1 LRRSLLALCLVFA
14 AGLAHAQF
22 AAFVLPARFELKAK
36 PGEKLAEVL
45 EIGNDDTN
53 PGDYRFRTADW
64 TMKADG
70 GVDFRPDTLDPGSCR
85 PWVRLER
92 HSLKIAGKAKR
103 RYRFEVHVPADAKE
117 GLCRFAILI
126 EPGGEL
132 APVAPGTGIQMPIVG
147 RLGIIVYVRI
157 GDAKPNLA
165 LERLAVQA
173 VNGRDTA
180 VAIFRNTGNAHGRP
194 EGTLAGTDA
203 KGRPFD
209 FTVAPL
215 PILPGETRAIPI
227 WAQDS
232 PDGRP
237 GAAAFPVKLK
247 GVVEWEGGR
256 QPVDATVGK

>member
-1 LRRSLLALCLVFA
+1 MRRSFLALCLFLA

-70 GVDFRPDTLDPGSCR
+70 GVDFRPDALDPGSCR

-92 HSLKIAGKAKR
+92 LNLRIASKAKR
-103 RYRFEVHVPADAKE
+103 RYRFEVHVPADAPE

-126 EPGGEL
+126 EPGGDV
-132 APVAPGTGIQMPIVG
+132 APVAPSSGIQMPIVG
-147 RLGIIVYVRI
+147 RLGIIVYIRI
-157 GDAKPNLA
+157 GDSKPKLT
-165 LERLAVQA
+165 LERLAVQP

-180 VAIFRNTGNAHGRP
+180 VAIFRNEGNAHGRP

-203 KGRPFD
+203 SGRPFD

-237 GAAAFPVKLK
+237 GGATFPVKLK

>member
-1 LRRSLLALCLVFA
+1 MRRSLLALALFLA

-45 EIGNDDTN
+45 EVGNDDTSA
-53 PGDYRFRTADW
+53 GDYRFRTADW
-64 TMKADG
+64 SMKTDG
-70 GVDFRPDTLDPGSCR
+70 GVDFRSDTLDPESCR

-92 HSLKIAGKAKR
+92 LNLKVAAKAKR

-126 EPGGEL
+126 EPGGD
-132 APVAPGTGIQMPIVG
+132 VAAITPSSGIQLPILG

-157 GDAKPNLA
+157 GDAKPKLA
-165 LERLAVQA
+165 LEKLAVQN

-180 VAIFRNTGNAHGRP
+180 VAIFRNEGNAHGRP

-203 KGRPFD
+203 AGRPFD

-215 PILPGETRAIPI
+215 PVLPGETRAIPI

-237 GAAAFPVKLK
+237 GVATFPVKLK

-256 QPVDATVGK
+256 QPVDATVAK